1 MTESKFCYSVGST
14 YTYLTVMRLGT
25 YAQREGVVFRWR
37 PFDVRAIMLEQNNIP
52 FSKKPVK
59 SAYMWRDIERRAGLY
74 DLPIRV
80 PAPYP
85 LDNLALANQVA
96 LLGMKEGWGEACTVE
111 AYRIWFQD
119 GLPAGSEP
127 NLSESL
133 RRIGENPTRII
144 EAASTPES
152 EAALA
157 EETEAVKQADIFGSP
172 NFIVN
177 GEVFWGDDRLDDA
190 VQWYR
195 NGSLGPASK

>member
-1 MTESKFCYSVGST
+1 MPPIDFCYSIGST
-14 YTYLTVMRLGT
+14 YTYLTAMRLGC
-25 YAQREGVVFRWR
+25 YAKREGVTFRWR
-37 PFDVRAIMLEQNNIP
+37 PFNVRAIMREQDNNP
-52 FSKKPVK
+52 FSNKPGK
-59 SAYMWRDIERRAGLY
+59 LAYMWRDIERRAGLY
-74 DLPIRV
+74 DFPIRV
-80 PAPYP
+80 PPPFP
-85 LDNLALANQVA
+85 LENLALANQIA
-96 LLGMKEGWGEACTVE
+96 LLGMKEGWGEPYTVE
-111 AYRIWFQD
+111 TYRIWFQD

-157 EETEAVKQADIFGSP
+157 EETEAVKQAGVFGSP

-195 NGSLGPASK
+195 NGSLRPASK